1 MTALNIDRIAAS
13 SDLWELAECY
23 QLEALKW
30 REPVRRDLKRDARL
44 LAEHARRILH
54 VGDLEIADAYATA
67 GRTLLD
73 QVIARRR
80 LLEQITHEHVPM
92 PSNITSLSQ
101 KRKRA

>member
-1 MTALNIDRIAAS
+1 MTALDVDRIAAS
-13 SDLWELAECY
+13 SELWELAECY

-30 REPVRRDLKRDARL
+30 REPVGRDLMRDARL

-54 VGDLEIADAYATA
+54 VGDLAIADAYATS

-80 LLEQITHEHVPM
+80 RLEQITPGRVPM